1 MGKGKIK
8 FEHQVIQEFVRF
20 LAMVFFLG
28 HRLVRSQG
36 KPLADG
42 ETGFHDAVPREAE
55 PARDHQAVE
64 LPVVLAFQVFDRLP
78 FQFEID
84 PIKEIPDF
92 CSGRDRGKL
101 EVVVQFRLEDG
112 RLGQCAVR
120 EHGPVQGDMVIQ
132 RNKPLACQW
141 YEQWLCQ

>member
-28 HRLVRSQG
+28 HRFVRSQG
-36 KPLADG
+36 KPLADS
-42 ETGFHDAVPREAE
+42 ETGFHDVVPRKAE

-64 LPVVLAFQVFDRLP
+64 LPVVLAFKVFDCLP

-84 PIKEIPDF
+84 PFKEIPDF
-92 CSGRDRGKL
+92 CPGRECGKL
-101 EVVVQFRLEDG
+101 KIIVQFARKM
-112 RLGQCAVR
+112 AVSANAPSVSMAPYR
-120 EHGPVQGDMVIQ
+120 VT
-132 RNKPLACQW
+132 W
-141 YEQWLCQ
+141 